1 MFLYQ
6 SVKAGVKDPASE
18 MRAMIQLQVPCVSGR
33 GPPEF
38 MAQVEFV
45 FVPAWVQKGLDLW
58 VLKSWLQQAM
68 PGIRTMQG
76 IPAMCCTITL
86 KSYFHGQK
94 MEPNFNS
101 PITSVPPSF
110 HRELA
115 SRWCTINVSLTTFYI
130 FNEKVLEIVFPT
142 IKTA

>member
-18 MRAMIQLQVPCVSGR
+18 MRAMIQVQVPSVSGR

-38 MAQVEFV
+38 MAQVEFI
-45 FVPAWVQKGLDLW
+45 FVPACVQKGLELW

-76 IPAMCCTITL
+76 NT
-86 KSYFHGQK
+86 G
-94 MEPNFNS
+94 
-101 PITSVPPSF
+101 
-110 HRELA
+110 
-115 SRWCTINVSLTTFYI
+115 NVLYY
-130 FNEKVLEIVFPT
+130 
-142 IKTA
+142 